1 MSGGKGQDQ
10 TSAPR
15 EWTDDEQDRIDAAAG
30 KAYNAARLVVGT
42 DRAAVLG
49 PVVDEARMRVFE
61 ARLAAMA
68 VTVRDLRIK
77 PLHTPHY
84 TASAPRDV
92 DLREATLR
100 ELEEYW
106 AEVAKDIQ
114 S

>member
-1 MSGGKGQDQ
+1 VSNKDQ
-10 TSAPR
+10 AR
-15 EWTDDEQDRIDAAAG
+15 DVGVWTDAEQDRIDAAAN

-42 DRAAVLG
+42 DRANVLG

-61 ARLAAMA
+61 ARLAALM

-77 PLHTPHY
+77 PLHSPHF

-100 ELEEYW
+100 ELESYW
-106 AEVAKDIQ
+106 DEVTKDIKT
-114 S
+114 